1 MPGEALASGLGHDI
15 VRAVVDGQVE
25 GVGTFTVVGVV
36 VLVDIRARGGVRRAV
51 PGEVFASR
59 FGLNIVCAVVDG

>member
-1 MPGEALASGLGHDI
+1 M
-15 VRAVVDGQVE
+15 RAVVDGQEERIDTGAAVD
-25 GVGTFTVVGVV
+25 VVVG
-36 VLVDIRARGGVRRAV
+36 IRVSSRCSVSRAV